1 MELSNTTLGKKG
13 ISRWVWIGC
22 VLLVIAAGLHS
33 ADKIVGGGDT
43 WVAMECGR
51 FTVGP
56 WAMNHPGRTWQMR
69 LLDKFGIHITNK
81 DPYSAA
87 SRSYIPSDHENFG
100 WVNQNWLTHVM
111 FYKMKTAL
119 GGDWREPQ
127 KGELLIVIYK
137 FLQAVLTALFA
148 YWAARVLGAHFLL
161 AGAAAAFGILISRSF
176 VDLRANV
183 STIFFA
189 SVMIFLLALWR
200 ERRYR
205 LLLWMIPVMIIG
217 SNVHGG
223 FIYPII
229 IFWIALGGYLM
240 MKLLH
245 SSLPGRFVQVSS
257 RGIRWLAIMAVVV
270 TLIPGIFSPFG
281 WENLIHPFLVAT
293 GSEGVVWRDV
303 IEWKPIWDN
312 SGFGNERPYIY
323 FLTILG
329 IVFVVWWVLYFLKPV
344 QPQPRR
350 RQRQIPAVDNWPRID
365 LAHLGIMGIT
375 VYMSIMSRRFIFLGG
390 VVLAPFLAI
399 MTQEIINMV
408 RLRRRHAHQEAL
420 ELAPI
425 GWKAALWLAS
435 MSMIAAILTGLVF
448 IWAMWDMYFRP
459 PADGEVKTVFRKMVG
474 INDQPVRGIK
484 FFDANRIKGKVF
496 NEWTNGGFI
505 AFNQTPNAETGEP
518 ACKVFMD
525 GRSQAAYKVRHFAY
539 WRSLRSVP
547 KKPDDKYYAEVKRL
561 AAKMGLS
568 PTDPEF
574 FDGLIDKLLKIK
586 LKKEQFRSAKEALR
600 AEQYYQTMIHFAVGE
615 LELYENILE
624 RDGLNVALLTLR
636 RSKDLFR
643 VFGRSMKWS
652 LLYIDNRHAMFFR
665 VDAPENRELLRKK
678 PSRLKY
684 PDEYSRNFSIGYIN
698 CHNSNPRVAAQGAK
712 MLMKVKRYVP
722 MIYDMIYNVGIKLGM
737 QGELQKYFSQKH
749 DLYLDKVEK
758 KEELGRLN
766 NMVALAHSSQLLEQL
781 SKKAGKPDDAQR
793 YHNEAKHYNTMISS
807 RQEKEKWKQWLW

>member
-1 MELSNTTLGKKG
+1 MEKKG
-13 ISRWVWIGC
+13 TPQWVWLGC
-22 VLLVIAAGLHS
+22 VLLVITAGLHS
-33 ADKIVGGGDT
+33 ADEIVGGGDT

-51 FTVGP
+51 FQVNP
-56 WAMNHPGRTWQMR
+56 WAMNHPGRTWQMK

-87 SRSYIPSDHENFG
+87 SRAYIPGDHDNFG

-111 FYKMKTAL
+111 FYKMKTAF
-119 GGDWREPQ
+119 GGDWRGPQ

-148 YWAARVLGAHFLL
+148 YWAARVLGAHPLL

-189 SVMIFLLALWR
+189 SIMIFLLALWR

-205 LLLWMIPVMIIG
+205 QLLWMIPVMILG

-229 IFWIALGGYLM
+229 IFWLVLGGYLM

-245 SSLPGRFVQVSS
+245 SSLPGRFVQVSG
-257 RGIRWLAIMAVVV
+257 RGLRWLTVMAVVV

-303 IEWKPIWDN
+303 IEWKPIWDS
-312 SGFGNERPYIY
+312 SGFGNEGPYIY
-323 FLTILG
+323 FLTVSG
-329 IVFVVWWVLYFLKPV
+329 IVFVVWWVLYFLKPA
-344 QPQPRR
+344 QPQPRRR

-365 LAHLGIMGIT
+365 LSHLGIMGIT

-390 VVLAPFLAI
+390 VVLTPFLAL
-399 MTQEIINMV
+399 MVQEIINMV
-408 RLRRRHAHQEAL
+408 RLRQRHAYQEPL
-420 ELAPI
+420 ELSPMCR
-425 GWKAALWLAS
+425 KTALWLAS
-435 MSMIAAILTGLVF
+435 LSTTAAILTGFVF
-448 IWAMWDMYFRP
+448 TWAMWEMYYRP
-459 PADGEVKTVFRKMVG
+459 PADGEVKTVFRRMVG

-484 FFDANRIKGKVF
+484 FFDANRVKGKVF

-505 AFNQTPNAETGEP
+505 AFHQMPIPQTGEP
-518 ACKVFMD
+518 PCKVFMD

-539 WRSLRSVP
+539 WRSLRNIP
-547 KKPDDKYYAEVKRL
+547 KKKNTQYYDGVKQL
-561 AAKMGLS
+561 AGKMGLS
-568 PTDPEF
+568 PTDPKF
-574 FDGLIDKLLKIK
+574 FDRLIDELLKIQ
-586 LKKEQFRSAKEALR
+586 LKEKEFRSTKEALH
-600 AEQYYQTMIHFAVGE
+600 AEQYYQTMIHFAIGE

-624 RDGLNVALLTLR
+624 RDGLNVALLSLR
-636 RSKDLFR
+636 RSRNLFR
-643 VFGRSMKWS
+643 VFGRSKKWS
-652 LLYIDNRHAMFFR
+652 LLYIDNRHAIFFR
-665 VDAPENRELLRKK
+665 VDAPENRELLRKG
-678 PSRLKY
+678 PSWLKY

-698 CHNSNPRVAAQGAK
+698 CYSRSPKTAAQGVK
-712 MLMKVKRYVP
+712 MLMEVKRYEPV
-722 MIYDMIYNVGIKLGM
+722 IYDMIYNVGMKLGM
-737 QGELQKYFSQKH
+737 QSDLQQYFSQKR
-749 DLYLDKVEK
+749 DLYLGKVEK

-766 NMVALAHSSQLLEQL
+766 NIVALAHSCQLLERL
-781 SKKAGKPDDAQR
+781 SNKARKQDEAQQ
-793 YHNEAKHYNTMISS
+793 YHNETKYYNEMISS
-807 RQEKEKWKQWLW
+807 LQEREKWKQWLW